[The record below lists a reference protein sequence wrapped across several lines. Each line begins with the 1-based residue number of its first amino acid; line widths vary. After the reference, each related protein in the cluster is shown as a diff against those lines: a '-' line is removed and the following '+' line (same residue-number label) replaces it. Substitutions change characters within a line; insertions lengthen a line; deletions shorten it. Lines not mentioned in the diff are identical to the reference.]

1 MRDHEYQGGDNRNNG
16 RRDNRK
22 KEQPPVHLTNFE
34 AERILIGKL
43 LQNESL
49 FWEIAGTLHNFHFA
63 RKIHDE
69 IFTAIQTI
77 SYDGKKPTLS
87 LLVARLGPEY
97 DDGASVM
104 TLMTALIRDA
114 ADIENID
121 AEMRLVIE
129 LWQRRRMIELCEF
142 SMKEAKRPDVDT
154 GYMLADMEAAIK
166 DISVNSQAE
175 PLQTMAQITANV
187 VKRSIKTQETGKA
200 PGFDTGLPSL
210 DEILGR
216 IHPGDF
222 GFICAK
228 QGDAKT
234 VLGLQIANRA
244 QLFMPSIVFELEMRK
259 EDLGRRALAGSS
271 NVSVS
276 QIEEGAY
283 DMFAQEE
290 LIAAQV
296 AFENSRC
303 YVDDRPKLRIDQIY
317 DRCMALKRS
326 KGLGIVVIDHL
337 RLVKATGKYNNKFDR
352 IEYVTGEMKAM
363 AKDLDIA
370 VIALSQVTRN
380 SQRRDDPSPTLTDT
394 DGGASIEQDADWA
407 IGLFRRDR
415 HLKTIRPH
423 DMETPEGQEWSKDW
437 NACKGQIE
445 MKILKRR
452 RGDDGE
458 MRKFQFDGR
467 RGMIL
472 ELER

>member
-1 MRDHEYQGGDNRNNG
+1 MRNDDNRSESRNN
-16 RRDNRK
+16 NRQK
-22 KEQPPVHLTNFE
+22 TAPPINLTNFE
-34 AERILIGKL
+34 AERILIGKV
-43 LQNESL
+43 LQNENL

-63 RKIHDE
+63 REIHDR

-87 LLVARLGPEY
+87 LLVSRLGPEY
-97 DDGASVM
+97 DDGASTM

-114 ADIENID
+114 TDIDNID
-121 AEMRLVIE
+121 KEMRLVIE
-129 LWQRRRMIELCEF
+129 LWQRRRLLEIFEF
-142 SMKEAKRPDVDT
+142 GAKEAKKVDTDT
-154 GYMLADMEAAIK
+154 GYLLADMENAIK
-166 DISVNSQAE
+166 DVSVNSQAE
-175 PLQTMAQITANV
+175 PLQTMGQITAGVMN
-187 VKRSIKTQETGKA
+187 RSFKTQKTGVA

-234 VLGLQIANRA
+234 VLGLQVANRA

-259 EDLGRRALAGSS
+259 EDLGRRALAGQS
-271 NVSVS
+271 NVTVS
-276 QIEEGAY
+276 QIEEGSY
-283 DMFAQEE
+283 EMFALEE
-290 LIAAQV
+290 LKAAQA

-337 RLVKATGKYNNKFDR
+337 RLVKAVGKYNNKFDR

-407 IGLFRRDR
+407 LGLFRRDR
-415 HLKTIRPH
+415 HLKLSRPSGGDNH
-423 DMETPEGQEWSKDW
+423 PDVEEWAKQLSESR
-437 NACKGQIE
+437 GQIE
-445 MKILKRR
+445 ITVLKRR

-458 MRKFQFDGR
+458 RRKFKFDGR

-472 ELER
+472 ELGER

>member
-1 MRDHEYQGGDNRNNG
+1 MN
-16 RRDNRK
+16 
-22 KEQPPVHLTNFE
+22 LTNPE

-43 LQNESL
+43 LQNETL
-49 FWEIAGTLHNFHFA
+49 FWEIANTLHNFHFA
-63 RKIHDE
+63 RDIHDR

-77 SYDGKKPTLS
+77 HYEGKKPTLS
-87 LLVARLGPEY
+87 LIVSRVGPEY
-97 DDGASVM
+97 DDGASTM
-104 TLMTALIRDA
+104 TLMTALIRDTMEID
-114 ADIENID
+114 DINR
-121 AEMRLVIE
+121 EMQLVIE
-129 LWQRRRMIELCEF
+129 LWQRRRLVELADY
-142 SMKEAKRPDVDT
+142 MAKEAKKSDSDT
-154 GYMLADMEAAIK
+154 GYLLADMENAIK
-166 DISVNSQAE
+166 DVSVNSQAE
-175 PLQTMAQITANV
+175 PLQTMGQITANV
-187 VKRSIKTQETGKA
+187 MKKSASTQKTGVA

-222 GFICAK
+222 GFICAR

-259 EDLGRRALAGSS
+259 EDLGRRALAGAS
-271 NVSVS
+271 NVSVA
-276 QIEEGAY
+276 QIEEGSY
-283 DMFAQEE
+283 EMFALEE
-290 LIAAQV
+290 LRMAQA
-296 AFENSRC
+296 AFEHSRC
-303 YVDDRPKLRIDQIY
+303 YVDDRPKLRIDQIH
-317 DRCMALKRS
+317 DRCLALKRS

-407 IGLFRRDR
+407 LGLFRRDR
-415 HLKTIRPH
+415 HLKSSRPH
-423 DMETPEGQEWSKDW
+423 DMDTQEGREWAEQW

-445 MKILKRR
+445 ITTLKRR

-458 MRKFQFDGR
+458 RRKFTFDGR
-467 RGMIL
+467 RGMII

>member
-1 MRDHEYQGGDNRNNG
+1 MKKPNDY
-16 RRDNRK
+16 RK
-22 KEQPPVHLTNFE
+22 KNEPPMNLTNPT
-34 AERILIGKL
+34 AERIIIGKL
-43 LQNESL
+43 LQNENL
-49 FWEIAGTLHNFHFA
+49 FWEIANTLHNFHFA
-63 RKIHDE
+63 RDIHDK
-69 IFTAIQTI
+69 IYSAIQTI
-77 SYDGKKPTLS
+77 AFEGKKPTLS
-87 LLVARLGPEY
+87 LIVSRVGPEY
-97 DDGASVM
+97 DDGASTM
-104 TLMTALIRDA
+104 TLMTALIRDTMEID
-114 ADIENID
+114 DINQ
-121 AEMRLVIE
+121 EMRLVIE
-129 LWQRRRMIELCEF
+129 LWQRRRLLEIFKFGAE
-142 SMKEAKRPDVDT
+142 EAQKVDTDT
-154 GYMLADMEAAIK
+154 GYLLSDMENAIK
-166 DISVNSQAE
+166 DVSVNSQAE
-175 PLQTMAQITANV
+175 PLQTMGQITAGV
-187 VKRSIKTQETGKA
+187 MKRSMKTQTTGVA

-259 EDLGRRALAGSS
+259 EDLGRRALAGQS

-276 QIEEGAY
+276 QIEEGSY
-283 DMFAQEE
+283 EMFALEE
-290 LIAAQV
+290 LKAAQA

-337 RLVKATGKYNNKFDR
+337 RLVKAVGKYNNKFDR

-407 IGLFRRDR
+407 LGLFRRDR
-415 HLKTIRPH
+415 HMKTTRPENM
-423 DMETPEGQEWSKDW
+423 DSADGIEWAQQY

-445 MKILKRR
+445 ITTLKRR

-458 MRKFQFDGR
+458 RRKFQFDGR